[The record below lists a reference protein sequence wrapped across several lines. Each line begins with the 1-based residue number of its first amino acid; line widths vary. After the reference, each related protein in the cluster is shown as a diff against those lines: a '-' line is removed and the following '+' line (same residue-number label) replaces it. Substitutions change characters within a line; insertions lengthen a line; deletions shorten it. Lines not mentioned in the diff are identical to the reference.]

1 MSRFALISVGF
12 HALVVTAMTV
22 SWPAFQKKNIDE
34 EQLVIIDMVDVADI
48 TNIAAA
54 SQGAPQDDVN
64 QEKARPKP
72 PPPPPPPPPP
82 KPEIQPEI
90 QPAPE
95 PKPVPKPV
103 DASAEIL
110 PDKKAPEVAKPIA
123 RPVPRPTPP
132 KKPDPKPA
140 PKPKPEPK
148 PEPKPKPK
156 PKPKPDL
163 SRVNELAQKSQQDKK
178 RKDAANGVL
187 QNLAQIQKSKEAEE
201 KKAQKIKKDKAKQ
214 DAATNLSNVVSKVTQ
229 KTDTKPSISP
239 IGVSELDRVR
249 MHIASRWNP
258 PPAAAGADK
267 LKVDI
272 FVRLEQDGSVIDA
285 SIVEERRYNTDQ
297 TYRAAANAA
306 LRAVLDASPLP
317 LPPEKYDQWREFI
330 FGFDPRFISR

>member
-1 MSRFALISVGF
+1 MNRFALISVGF

-22 SWPAFQKKNIDE
+22 SWPAFTKKDLSE
-34 EQLVIIDMVDVADI
+34 EQLVIIDMVDIAEI

-54 SQGAPQDDVN
+54 SEGAPQDEVSQDR
-64 QEKARPKP
+64 ARPKP
-72 PPPPPPPPPP
+72 PPPPPPPP
-82 KPEIQPEI
+82 KPEVKQT
-90 QPAPE
+90 PAPQPE
-95 PKPVPKPV
+95 PKPTPAPQPD
-103 DASAEIL
+103 DAAAEII
-110 PDKKAPEVAKPIA
+110 PSKKTAEVAKPKAKPIA
-123 RPVPRPTPP
+123 RPKPRPKPP
-132 KKPDPKPA
+132 EK
-140 PKPKPEPK
+140 PKPKPKK

-156 PKPKPDL
+156 PKPNL
-163 SRVNELAQKSQQDKK
+163 SRVTELAQKSQSDQK

-187 QNLAQIQKSKEAEE
+187 QNLANIQKAKEAEE
-201 KKAQKIKKDKAKQ
+201 KQAQKIKKEEAKQ
-214 DAATNLSNVVSKVTQ
+214 NIATNLSNVVSQVKQ
-229 KTDTKPSISP
+229 KTDAKPSVSP

-272 FVRLEQDGSVIDA
+272 FVRLEPDGEVTDA
-285 SIVEERRYNTDQ
+285 RIVDTKRYQRDQ

-317 LPPEKYDQWREFI
+317 LPREKYDQWREFI

>member
-148 PEPKPKPK
+148 PKPK

-201 KKAQKIKKDKAKQ
+201 KQAQKIKKDKAKQ

-285 SIVEERRYNTDQ
+285 SIVEKKRYDSDQ